1 MESNRHG
8 SSFIKKCQTPN
19 RQSNLEKEESK
30 RHSCWKSHSLI
41 SNYITKVMNKN
52 SMVWGKNRDIPQWNT
67 EENQEINSC
76 IKSQLICNKNNQEYT
91 MEKGQSL
98 Q

>member
-1 MESNRHG
+1 
-8 SSFIKKCQTPN
+8 
-19 RQSNLEKEESK
+19 
-30 RHSCWKSHSLI
+30 
-41 SNYITKVMNKN
+41 
-52 SMVWGKNRDIPQWNT
+52 MVWGKNRDIPQWNT